1 MIDSNLTL
9 VTYLMQSAA
18 IVALVANKSRTVV
31 TQESLIFCGK
41 LPQGYKPEV
50 NGRAITFMNRGG
62 AADPELPIIRP
73 SVQIECWAPALD
85 SQGAR
90 ELYRAV
96 FDQLHQ
102 KNNIDL
108 GDIGYILAITEEVQG
123 QDLDDPDTQWA
134 SVLSYYRL
142 ILRN

>member
-1 MIDSNLTL
+1 MIDSNLAL
-9 VTYLMQSAA
+9 VTYLGRSTALT
-18 IVALVANKSRTVV
+18 ALVGNR
-31 TQESLIFCGK
+31 IYCGM

-50 NGRAITFMNRGG
+50 DGRAITFLTRGG
-62 AADPELPIIRP
+62 QADPELPIIRP

-108 GDIGYILAITEEVQG
+108 GAAGYILSSFEEVQG
-123 QDLDDPDTQWA
+123 QDLVDPDTEWA

-142 ILRN
+142 TLRSN